1 MQSICIQQGIMKIDC
16 WTKQWKYQ
24 GFRIQLRKFER
35 DQITQ
40 RALELKFGIWIIR
53 KNGSFIILEGHT
65 DRINW
70 QITNNQED
78 CVMSG
83 STDKCITFWIKENQ
97 QWKCNQTLSDNKSK
111 IKQLSLNFS
120 YNQQLSCGTDKLIL
134 LIQKIIIIIL
144 MEYNLKNIS

>member
-1 MQSICIQQGIMKIDC
+1 
-16 WTKQWKYQ
+16 
-24 GFRIQLRKFER
+24 
-35 DQITQ
+35 
-40 RALELKFGIWIIR
+40 
-53 KNGSFIILEGHT
+53 
-65 DRINW
+65 
-70 QITNNQED
+70 
-78 CVMSG
+78 MSG

-120 YNQQLSCGTDKLIL
+120 YNSQLSCGTDKLIL